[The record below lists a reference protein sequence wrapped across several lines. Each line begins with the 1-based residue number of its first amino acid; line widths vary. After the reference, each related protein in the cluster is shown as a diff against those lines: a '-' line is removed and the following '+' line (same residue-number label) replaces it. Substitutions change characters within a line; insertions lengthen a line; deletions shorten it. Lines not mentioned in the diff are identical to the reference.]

1 LPAQQ
6 RGSHLR
12 RGRHS
17 ECGRIYLLT
26 SITHNRDPIFSD
38 FRLGRLL
45 VKEFR
50 KAQDQ
55 QLVNSLAWV
64 VMPDHFHWLVELCS
78 NDLSSL
84 MRKVKTKSSLAI
96 TEAKGERFKLW
107 QKGYHDRAIRQ
118 ESEIIQAARYI
129 IANPIR
135 AGLVKRYGDYPLWD
149 AVWL

>member
-1 LPAQQ
+1 MPAQQ
-6 RGSHLR
+6 YGSHLR
-12 RGRHS
+12 RGRYS
-17 ECGRIYLLT
+17 ERGRIYLLT

-38 FRLGRLL
+38 FWLGRLL

-50 KAQDQ
+50 NAQDQ

-64 VMPDHFHWLVELCS
+64 VMPDHFHWLIELRG
-78 NDLSSL
+78 NDLSNL
-84 MRKVKTKSSLAI
+84 MRRVKTKSSLVI
-96 TEAKGERFKLW
+96 TNAAGERFKLW

-118 ESEIIQAARYI
+118 ESKIIQAARYI